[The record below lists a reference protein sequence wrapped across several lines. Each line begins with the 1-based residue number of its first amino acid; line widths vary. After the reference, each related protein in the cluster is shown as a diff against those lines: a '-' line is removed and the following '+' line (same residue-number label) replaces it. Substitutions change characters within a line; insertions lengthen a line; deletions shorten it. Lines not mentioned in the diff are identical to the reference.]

1 MRSRQSSRQSLRINA
16 FALVALALAFML
28 LPALFAFAQAVP
40 ETARSKAAVERHEMA
55 LKRDLAPAGFAAD
68 AEVYF
73 QIIKADETMTAY
85 VEGADGTY
93 RAFRSWPICRYSGG
107 LGPKR
112 REGDGK
118 SPEGIYRVA
127 PPAMNPASSYH
138 LSFNLGFPNV
148 YDRAQGYTGSYLMVH
163 GACVSIGCYAMTD
176 DGIEEIWT
184 LMQIAFEGGQRS
196 VPVHIF
202 PFEMTDENMAL
213 ALGHEDYAFWQELAP
228 IWAAFEAS
236 GAVPDVRV
244 QAGRYVLPAY
254 Q

>member
-1 MRSRQSSRQSLRINA
+1 MRPRQTIRINPL
-16 FALVALALAFML
+16 ALVALALAFMM
-28 LPALFAFAQAVP
+28 LPALFAFAEALP
-40 ETARSKAAVERHEMA
+40 ETARSKAAVERHEAA
-55 LKRDLAPAGFAAD
+55 LKRDLMAAGFAAD
-68 AEVYF
+68 AKVYF
-73 QIIKADETMTAY
+73 QIIKADGKMTAY
-85 VEGADGTY
+85 VEEADGTY

-118 SPEGIYRVA
+118 SPEGVYRVG
-127 PPAMNPASSYH
+127 PSAMNPASSYH
-138 LSFNLGFPNV
+138 LSFNLGFPNA

-184 LMQIAFEGGQRS
+184 LIQLAFEGGQRS

-202 PFEMTDENMAL
+202 PFEMTQVNMAL
-213 ALGHEDYAFWQELAP
+213 ARGHAGYAFWQEIAP
-228 IWAAFEAS
+228 IWAAFDAS
-236 GAVPDVRV
+236 ATLPDVRIE
-244 QAGRYVLPAY
+244 AGRYVLAAH